1 MDDFNFNNVHPLCA
15 NQRAYRRKG
24 AHIVSYSASLK
35 KHLQKISIP
44 QVLLEFG
51 IKVTNWWPKDQTS
64 EINGALS
71 LVRVQSSK
79 KNK

>member
-1 MDDFNFNNVHPLCA
+1 MDDFKFNNVHPLCA

-51 IKVTNWWPKDQTS
+51 IKGAIATKQLRENLIGLENNDQLVTKRP
-64 EINGALS
+64 
-71 LVRVQSSK
+71 
-79 KNK
+79 NK